1 MVYTSSCIDIS
12 ATKFIHN
19 KMPTLRK
26 IIVRQ
31 SWLMAVVVFALLV
44 QIQQT
49 LACDMMVDTS
59 APVGDHCYKH
69 DTGEKPAGKTM
80 PPLCDFSKVLSV
92 KAVHCYDG
100 HEAAINQQLWGKLN
114 PDFHPVIILV
124 RPQDILPSPDL
135 TALFFVQ
142 DRKSSQPGTRT
153 YLSTRRLR
161 I

>member
-1 MVYTSSCIDIS
+1 M
-12 ATKFIHN
+12 F
-19 KMPTLRK
+19 TLRK

-31 SWLMAVVVFALLV
+31 SWLMAVVVFALLI
-44 QIQQT
+44 QIQQA

-59 APVGDHCYKH
+59 APVDDHCYKH
-69 DTGEKPAGKTM
+69 DEGEKPAGKTM
-80 PPLCDFSKVLSV
+80 PPLCDFSKSLSV

-100 HEAAINQQLWGKLN
+100 HEAAINQQLLGKLN

-124 RPQDILPSPDL
+124 SPQDIFPSRNL
-135 TALFFVQ
+135 TTLFFVP

-153 YLSTRRLR
+153 YLSTQRLR